1 MRPTIIA
8 GIGRSVPPSF
18 QEPSHAP
25 LLALHC
31 AILTAVCISS
41 ACGEDKPG
49 GDWASSVKFPDGEKP
64 VKLFNGKDLEGWEGN
79 TGEGS
84 TPKYFTVKDGVIVA
98 RNEKEN
104 APKVSNY
111 LLTKKT
117 YRNFRLVFEGKLA
130 ESSMHSGIAMWGKKF
145 EKDGE
150 KNSYQ
155 GHLVMFPTH
164 WGFWD
169 LYRRNS
175 IYKDDG
181 RAEKADNKDWNKME
195 ILAIGNR
202 IRLAVN
208 GQEVADW
215 EDPKPELCEAG
226 PIGLQLHSNQVAQEV
241 QFRGLI
247 LSENPKDELI
257 TVGK

>member
-1 MRPTIIA
+1 MFRL
-8 GIGRSVPPSF
+8 SLCS
-18 QEPSHAP
+18 S
-25 LLALHC
+25 
-31 AILTAVCISS
+31 AILCTLCVSS
-41 ACGEDKPG
+41 ALAQDRSG
-49 GDWASSVKFPDGEKP
+49 GDWASSVKLPPGEAP
-64 VKLFNGKDLEGWEGN
+64 VKLFNGKDFAGWEGN
-79 TGEGS
+79 TGAGG

-111 LLTKKT
+111 LLTTKP
-117 YRNFRLVFEGKLA
+117 YRNFRLLLEGKLV
-130 ESSMHSGIAMWGKKF
+130 ESGMHSGVALWGKKY
-145 EKDGE
+145 ETGGE

-155 GHLVMFPTH
+155 GHLVMFPSG

-181 RAEKADNKDWNKME
+181 RAAKADNKDWNKME
-195 ILAIGNR
+195 ILAIGHR

-215 EDPKPELCEAG
+215 EDPKPELCGEG
-226 PIGLQLHSNQVAQEV
+226 PIGLQLHSNTVPQEV
-241 QFRGLI
+241 HFRGLV
-247 LSENPKDELI
+247 LSENPKDVLI
-257 TVGK
+257 TVEQK